1 MGLDRQDKRILAT
14 LQQDGSVTNLELAE
28 KIGLSPSPCA
38 RRVKQ
43 LEEAGFIN
51 KKVALLNANKL
62 NLKLTALIQ
71 ISMDKHTPDRFEL
84 FENLQVFLSDP
95 MPPADACLDLRCK
108 IRSYLSPNFSAIFT
122 DFRQLVRAISR
133 LYRSRFLQPNTHFAA
148 FFEIYKNSIPLHRSK
163 FNILA
168 NFRRKVLAIFK
179 FSSKS
184 LFFFTIFIE
193 FCTDFDKN
201 LLEFRQILYSALRIS
216 PISGFLTIF
225 SIFSFHVSFL
235 PSERR

>member
-51 KKVALLNANKL
+51 RTETLLNANKL

-84 FENLQVFLSDP
+84 FEKEVSQYPEVMECLLITGQSADYQLKVVVADMETYQEFLLNKITRIQGVSDVHSSFI
-95 MPPADACLDLRCK
+95 LREV
-108 IRSYLSPNFSAIFT
+108 I
-122 DFRQLVRAISR
+122 
-133 LYRSRFLQPNTHFAA
+133 
-148 FFEIYKNSIPLHRSK
+148 NSTELPLEH
-163 FNILA
+163 L
-168 NFRRKVLAIFK
+168 
-179 FSSKS
+179 
-184 LFFFTIFIE
+184 
-193 FCTDFDKN
+193 
-201 LLEFRQILYSALRIS
+201 
-216 PISGFLTIF
+216 
-225 SIFSFHVSFL
+225 
-235 PSERR
+235 